1 MEGNFAGRVLIV
13 DDDESLRQ
21 SLRALMVDAGWNTAE
36 AGDGQEALDRL
47 TTYDADVIVT
57 DLVMPRMGGVEF
69 LQTLRAAGD
78 ERPTIVLTGFG
89 SLDKA
94 LSLVH
99 DLGAFWFLEKPVK
112 TNALKAL
119 LERAITQRR
128 LAQETQS
135 LKRDLA
141 NRGFLGEMVGKSMA
155 MQQVF
160 HLIRQVGPSA
170 ASVFISGESGTGKEL
185 VARELHKI
193 SPRRNQPFVAINCA
207 ALPES
212 LMESE
217 LFGHEKGAFTGAV
230 DRRPGCFEQAHGG
243 TLFLDELGEMPLAT
257 QSKLLR
263 VIEDRRVR
271 RLGGRAE
278 IEVDTRII
286 AATNRPLDAVLR
298 DKYLREDLYYRV
310 NVFHIELSPLR
321 DRKEDIPE
329 LAQSLLISLN
339 RKHGALVTRIEPAV
353 MSRLEEHAWPGNI
366 RELRNVLERAVILA
380 WEGPI
385 QLQHLLIDAESRM
398 PESVIATGTATGTAT
413 ANSTGNA
420 IGMPATVAADMIA
433 FRAGEPLMKVEDA
446 YIQLTLK
453 HVNHNRKRAASLL
466 EISVRTLHN
475 RLTALRNGT
484 APEEAIDE
492 ED

>member
-1 MEGNFAGRVLIV
+1 MEGNKFAGRVLIV

-21 SLRALMVDAGWNTAE
+21 SLRALMVEAGWNTAG
-36 AGDGQEALDRL
+36 AGDGQDALDRL

-57 DLVMPRMGGVEF
+57 DLVMPRMDGIEF
-69 LQTLRAAGD
+69 LKTLRAAGD
-78 ERPTIVLTGFG
+78 ERPTIVLTGYG

-119 LERAITQRR
+119 LERAIAQRR
-128 LAQETQS
+128 LTLETQA

-141 NRGFLGEMVGKSMA
+141 NRGFLGEMVGRSKA

-185 VARELHKI
+185 VARELHKS
-193 SPRRNQPFVAINCA
+193 SPRRNQPFVAVNCA

-212 LMESE
+212 LIESE
-217 LFGHEKGAFTGAV
+217 LFGHEKGAFTGAIE
-230 DRRPGCFEQAHGG
+230 RRAGCFEQSHGG
-243 TLFLDELGEMPLAT
+243 TLFLDELCEMPLAT

-263 VIEDRRVR
+263 VLEDRRVR
-271 RLGGRAE
+271 RLGGRTE

-286 AATNRPLDAVLR
+286 AATNRPLDAVVR

-321 DRKEDIPE
+321 DREEDIPD
-329 LAQSLLISLN
+329 LAHSLLLSLN
-339 RKHGALVTRIEPAV
+339 RKHGASVTRIEPAV
-353 MSRLEEHAWPGNI
+353 MSRLEAHAWPGNI

-385 QLQHLLIDAESRM
+385 QLQHLLIDAELRM
-398 PESVIATGTATGTAT
+398 PDAAIAALNAEANATGSAMG
-413 ANSTGNA
+413 GA
-420 IGMPATVAADMIA
+420 IGMPASVAADMIA

-446 YIQLTLK
+446 YIQLTLQ
-453 HVNHNRKRAASLL
+453 HVNQNRKRAASLL
-466 EISVRTLHN
+466 AISVRTLHN
-475 RLTALRNGT
+475 RLVALRNGA
-484 APEEAIDE
+484 APEAIDD